1 MADRL
6 PLNFPE
12 SIPLADIPTP
22 IEEITRLPEEYRP
35 LPRIFVKRDDLTGAG
50 LSGNK
55 VRKLEFCMAEALS
68 EGADTVI
75 TCGGVQSNHARA
87 TAVAAAKLGL
97 RSLLVLRGEPPEEI
111 DGNLLLD
118 TMAGAET
125 LFISEEEWERVDEI
139 MQDKADEL
147 KVLGRKAYIIP
158 EGASYPTGVFG
169 YIKAAEE
176 IVNFS
181 REYGIEFSSVVIA
194 VGSGGTYAG
203 LHYGFRLMDSEVPI
217 TGINVLKDP
226 PYFRRRISEL
236 SRAFLSRY
244 SHTLRDGVQMKEIS
258 EKEIEIV
265 GGYEGPE
272 YAVPSEEG
280 IRLIR
285 AFARCGLFL
294 DPAYTGKAML
304 GLVRES
310 AKGRWNESDNVLF
323 IHTGGIFSLFPWRK
337 ELTTRT

>member
-1 MADRL
+1 MEA
-6 PLNFPE
+6 
-12 SIPLADIPTP
+12 S
-22 IEEITRLPEEYRP
+22 ITRILW
-35 LPRIFVKRDDLTGAG
+35 IV
-50 LSGNK
+50 
-55 VRKLEFCMAEALS
+55 
-68 EGADTVI
+68 
-75 TCGGVQSNHARA
+75 GG
-87 TAVAAAKLGL
+87 
-97 RSLLVLRGEPPEEI
+97 LVL
-111 DGNLLLD
+111 
-118 TMAGAET
+118 TAFVVFT
-125 LFISEEEWERVDEI
+125 L
-139 MQDKADEL
+139 
-147 KVLGRKAYIIP
+147 
-158 EGASYPTGVFG
+158 
-169 YIKAAEE
+169 
-176 IVNFS
+176 VNF
-181 REYGIEFSSVVIA
+181 GIAAVQRADFAVLDLSAYDDGVVYFTVKNI
-194 VGSGGTYAG
+194 GT
-203 LHYGFRLMDSEVPI
+203 VPI